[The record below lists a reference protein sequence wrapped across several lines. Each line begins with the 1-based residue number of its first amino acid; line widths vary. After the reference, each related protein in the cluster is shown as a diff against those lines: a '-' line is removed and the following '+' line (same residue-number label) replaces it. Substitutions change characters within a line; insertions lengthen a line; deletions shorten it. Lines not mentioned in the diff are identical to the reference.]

1 MTHPPKAPEPEP
13 AGPGHARVIRWL
25 ALLAVPLSLVSPGI
39 TLVLPLLA
47 FPGLFLW
54 FRRRGLPPR
63 LATAGRWALGLYL
76 LLLLLD
82 LLNGNPPGLVVTA
95 VNYLPLIAAVPVALA
110 LSEARLSP
118 RALDAAMQATIALA
132 ALAALV
138 ETGLLGF
145 DRARGLNLNPNP
157 FALVVATWAVWQLAR
172 GLETAAPRPL
182 AAALLGVV
190 PVVLSGSKNGLL
202 ALMVGVAVVLGRH
215 AFRGHR
221 RLALPALIAAG
232 ALVAALMVAQAER
245 LSLSALPAGVERY
258 LTGAAPGEDSL
269 GARLRIWKPALA
281 AISEAPLLGHG
292 RAEAKAAVRRHIP
305 PEDGFARGLAHVHND
320 YLAHLVAFG
329 VGGLVFLAGSL
340 VLLFR
345 ARRGSPLPGAGAFGA
360 AFPAM
365 LAGYMGFDIVFNL
378 DPTMGLWSLALALML
393 TDFET

>member
-1 MTHPPKAPEPEP
+1 M
-13 AGPGHARVIRWL
+13 IRWL
-25 ALLAVPLSLVSPGI
+25 VLLVVPLSLVSPGI

-54 FRRRGLPPR
+54 FRRRGLPSR
-63 LATAGRWALGLYL
+63 LAPAGRWALGLYL

-82 LLNGNPPGLVVTA
+82 MLNGNPPGLVVTV

-202 ALMVGVAVVLGRH
+202 ALVMGSAVVLGGH
-215 AFRGHR
+215 AFRGR
-221 RLALPALIAAG
+221 WRIALPAMIAAG
-232 ALVAALMVAQAER
+232 ALVAALMIAQAER
-245 LSLSALPAGVERY
+245 LSLSALPESVEQY
-258 LTGAAPGEDSL
+258 LTGTAPGEDSL
-269 GARLRIWKPALA
+269 GARLRIWRPALEA
-281 AISEAPLLGHG
+281 VSEAPLLGHG

-329 VGGLVFLAGSL
+329 VGGLVFILGFLLAVVQAG
-340 VLLFR
+340 
-345 ARRGSPLPGAGAFGA
+345 RRSPLPGMRIFGTAFA
-360 AFPAM
+360 AM
-365 LAGYMGFDIVFNL
+365 LASYMGFDVVFNL
-378 DPTMGLWSLALALML
+378 DPTMGLWSLALAMML
-393 TDFET
+393 TDFKT